1 MAHKTREQMFEE
13 RCDFILDYLKT
24 HGPSL
29 SRSMA
34 DELVQ
39 MNNRNAVTS
48 HEIGRCLRIME
59 GKGLVKGTP
68 VFGGGLGSGM
78 RIWEAVE

>member
-13 RCDFILDYLKT
+13 RCDFLLNYLRA

-29 SRSMA
+29 SRTMA
-34 DELVQ
+34 DALGFDVKK
-39 MNNRNAVTS
+39 AVTS
-48 HEIGRCLRIME
+48 HEVGRCLRIME
-59 GKGLVKGTP
+59 GKGLVKSEP